1 MRGAL
6 QRLLLAAYRL
16 VFARGLLRTRW
27 GRGLF
32 EALYGLYKTL
42 LEAGPVKGLRAF
54 VPPGS
59 TVIDVGANIGF
70 FTRRFADWAG
80 PDGRVIAIEPEAE
93 NFRRLTAMLE
103 RRGLMGRVEIHQAV
117 ADAAAGT
124 VELAVNP
131 DHPGDHKIAARDNG
145 APAGSSTENS
155 ISVAAVT
162 LDTLAGNGPVALI
175 KIDVQ
180 GAELRVLDGAEA
192 ILRRDRPALFI
203 EVDPAAL
210 AAFGASA
217 EALFERLNGLGFA
230 PHLLTKSGPTA
241 LAPHDVPALF
251 DRHAYV
257 DVLFLPA
264 AR

>member
-1 MRGAL
+1 M
-6 QRLLLAAYRL
+6 
-16 VFARGLLRTRW
+16 
-27 GRGLF
+27 
-32 EALYGLYKTL
+32 
-42 LEAGPVKGLRAF
+42 
-54 VPPGS
+54 
-59 TVIDVGANIGF
+59 
-70 FTRRFADWAG
+70 
-80 PDGRVIAIEPEAE
+80 
-93 NFRRLTAMLE
+93 
-103 RRGLMGRVEIHQAV
+103 
-117 ADAAAGT
+117 
-124 VELAVNP
+124 
-131 DHPGDHKIAARDNG
+131 
-145 APAGSSTENS
+145 
-155 ISVAAVT
+155 
-162 LDTLAGNGPVALI
+162 I